1 MQLTVEKTV
10 LVDLFFFLSTGSRAQ
25 GDEQWET
32 PRPSLVIVPP
42 TSGDFG
48 DVTAS
53 WCPVCLSPPAET

>member
-10 LVDLFFFLSTGSRAQ
+10 LVDLFFSSAPGQ
-25 GDEQWET
+25 GLKAT
-32 PRPSLVIVPP
+32 NSGSLVIVPP